1 MAKLKTLFRLTLTG
15 PLYRNNEYIS
25 MARTPHPPALFSAI
39 DFRAPQLDWGGGL
52 TRYIRQRRQELG
64 LTQECA
70 AQLAGLELSQWYA
83 LESGWVPDMP
93 EGMDMIQA
101 IAGTLETDWAELSFL
116 ALMADLGLLR
126 Q

>member
-1 MAKLKTLFRLTLTG
+1 M
-15 PLYRNNEYIS
+15 S
-25 MARTPHPPALFSAI
+25 MNRTQPTPDVLSAV
-39 DFRAPQLDWGGGL
+39 DFHAPQLDWGGGL
-52 TRYIRQRRQELG
+52 ARYIRQRRQQLG
-64 LTQECA
+64 LTQERA
-70 AQLAGLELSQWYA
+70 AELAGMQLSQWCA

-101 IAGTLETDWAELSFL
+101 IAGTLETSWADLSFL

>member
-1 MAKLKTLFRLTLTG
+1 M
-15 PLYRNNEYIS
+15 S
-25 MARTPHPPALFSAI
+25 MNPTQSTPDILSAV

-52 TRYIRQRRQELG
+52 TRYIRQRREELG
-64 LTQECA
+64 LTQERA
-70 AQLAGLELSQWYA
+70 AQLAGMQLSQWCA

-101 IAGTLETDWAELSFL
+101 IAGTLETSWADLSFL
-116 ALMADLGLLR
+116 ALMADLGMLR